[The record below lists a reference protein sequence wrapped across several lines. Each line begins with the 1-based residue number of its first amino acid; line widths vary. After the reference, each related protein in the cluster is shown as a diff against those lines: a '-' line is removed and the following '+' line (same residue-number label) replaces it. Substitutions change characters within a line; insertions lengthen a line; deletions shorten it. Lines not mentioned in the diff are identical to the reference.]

1 MLLVDFGSLEESILE
16 VSTYEK
22 GSLLGKRADSLE
34 ISEMQ
39 LMQYSSL
46 EASSREQL
54 TWIKSKKSV
63 GRPGV
68 CSQTCTL
75 YVPLLTAMKLR
86 EITLSLFSLSRNGD
100 NLIMGL

>member
-1 MLLVDFGSLEESILE
+1 MLLVDFGSLEEGTLE

-22 GSLLGKRADSLE
+22 GSLLGKRANSLE

-39 LMQYSSL
+39 LTQY
-46 EASSREQL
+46 SSREQL

-68 CSQTCTL
+68 GSQTYILFYT
-75 YVPLLTAMKLR
+75 PLLTALKLG
-86 EITLSLFSLSRNGD
+86 EITLFSLSRNED